1 MYKKLKWNLIF
12 IFFVFF
18 SEFSFVFLISTQDS
32 LKWATVSGNSIYE
45 WIFKTHLKTWSSK
58 HEFLL
63 AEKEI
68 QDTTTKI
75 SHQIT
80 QTNMLFWQS
89 FQREGRDFSLH
100 GKYNFPTQLWRSHL
114 SAMLPGCTSLTKIPT
129 SPRLGFLRA
138 TTLNPR
144 PPTEGLS
151 IVIDSICLP

>member
-1 MYKKLKWNLIF
+1 M
-12 IFFVFF
+12 FVFF
-18 SEFSFVFLISTQDS
+18 SELSFVFLIRTQDS
-32 LKWATVSGNSIYE
+32 LKWVMISGNSIYE
-45 WIFKTHLKTWSSK
+45 WLGYLKHIWKPDPQNMSAFSWK
-58 HEFLL
+58 
-63 AEKEI
+63 ARI

-89 FQREGRDFSLH
+89 FQREGHDFSLH
-100 GKYNFPTQLWRSHL
+100 GKYNFPAQLWRSHL
-114 SAMLPGCTSLTKIPT
+114 SAMLPGWTSLTKIPT

-151 IVIDSICLP
+151 IFIDSICLP

>member
-1 MYKKLKWNLIF
+1 MESNFYFLCILFW
-12 IFFVFF
+12 VFF
-18 SEFSFVFLISTQDS
+18 CFFNQHSRFS
-32 LKWATVSGNSIYE
+32 KVSHSFWKLHL

>member
-1 MYKKLKWNLIF
+1 MHSFLSFLL
-12 IFFVFF
+12 FFFN
-18 SEFSFVFLISTQDS
+18 QDS
-32 LKWATVSGNSIYE
+32 RFSKVIHDFWKFNLWMAR
-45 WIFKTHLKTWSSK
+45 IFKTHLKTWSSK
-58 HEFLL
+58 HESLS
-63 AEKEI
+63 AEKMNSMMMNFSWI

-75 SHQIT
+75 PHHIT
-80 QTNMLFWQS
+80 QTNMLFWLS
-89 FQREGRDFSLH
+89 FQHEGHDFSLH

-114 SAMLPGCTSLTKIPT
+114 SAMLPGWTSLTKIPT